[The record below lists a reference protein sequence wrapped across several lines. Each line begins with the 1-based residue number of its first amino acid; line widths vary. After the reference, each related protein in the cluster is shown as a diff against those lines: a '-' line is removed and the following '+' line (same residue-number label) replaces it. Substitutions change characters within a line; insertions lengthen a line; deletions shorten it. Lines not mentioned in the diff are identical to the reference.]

1 MSVAAASYSQHST
14 SRGTEA
20 RRSHYRIGP
29 ISTGPQRRSRSF
41 RSSRRR
47 RTGRLPTYDRVA
59 RRCGAAAE
67 PRRARGADAR
77 DDAARAA
84 RPPHQDSFATRI
96 LSRGV
101 PKLAGVPPPGGL
113 ATHRSLTMRC
123 AIRLF
128 MLVCPASACKTGG
141 RSDGMPEGPTSFV
154 DRASSRLRRLHGVAT
169 GAPRPPTF
177 CSRIPTGVPKPRAK
191 RVGFRN
197 CVASA
202 RLVAHQLDLG
212 RSCVGRL
219 ITGRPA

>member
-20 RRSHYRIGP
+20 RRSHYPIGP

-141 RSDGMPEGPTSFV
+141 RSDGMREGL
-154 DRASSRLRRLHGVAT
+154 RASSI
-169 GAPRPPTF
+169 APAPGRDGCTASRPSAAP
-177 CSRIPTGVPKPRAK
+177 A
-191 RVGFRN
+191 GFLFTHPDRSAE
-197 CVASA
+197 AS
-202 RLVAHQLDLG
+202 
-212 RSCVGRL
+212 S
-219 ITGRPA
+219 